1 MFDQNK
7 NFKFNPDLSS
17 VLSNHISRYSLVRA
31 TAKRAREISEE
42 AEDEGIILVEKPVS
56 IALDEILNKN
66 TKSLSL
72 TRSRIFNIVNYLII
86 TEVQND
92 CRKSC
97 GRSRGKFCVFL

>member
-1 MFDQNK
+1 MRYVKTFDQNK

-56 IALDEILNKN
+56 IALDEILNK
-66 TKSLSL
+66 K
-72 TRSRIFNIVNYLII
+72 Y
-86 TEVQND
+86 EVVEPD
-92 CRKSC
+92 EIKD
-97 GRSRGKFCVFL
+97 L